1 MAQEWSTR
9 TTYQGHRIN
18 FGTWFI
24 LLVVNRL
31 LRLKRFGGETSNMT
45 MVQGGYNKGGVKASA
60 GTHDGGG
67 AFDLTAYNWKWRV
80 WLLRLFGC
88 AAWYRPYNWD
98 GRGGGA
104 HIHVIVSG
112 DGTAS
117 SGGKS
122 QVTDYKNNRNGLA
135 NRGKDPNARP
145 KGLLILFRMPKGTDL
160 AVRYATKNTIM
171 RTEPSDS
178 STSRGTLKKNAK
190 FTPVALV
197 KNGSGNYWV
206 ANVNGDFV
214 YDGHLTKKKP
224 IIKLPSKPV
233 KPTQPVPVP
242 EPTPQPTKK
251 SVTLHIGT
259 INVIRWRLGKKNV
272 RGYDGFKKGA
282 DWSSRVKGL
291 AKMQDLLGVSVFGT
305 QESGQYKDADLL
317 SDALN
322 DDPSHKGRERW
333 TNILHGDDAG
343 DITQANHVHDKRKI
357 LSEGMIKTGDA
368 RQVAYHNTGTWTLLQ
383 DTTGSNVIFLLVNTH
398 GEYREAGK
406 TKASEY
412 DLNREEDTLVL
423 IDEAEKIAEAAAEKY
438 GVKQVPIVF
447 VGDFN
452 QDKDDFYD
460 GPGRSMKKRGYAD
473 CETLA
478 TSMKGPGTTV
488 NSMDPKKTT
497 GRRLDR
503 IFIKVGTLV
512 GPMITVA
519 GYPYTDHNGVGVEL
533 TLTNQ

>member
-1 MAQEWSTR
+1 MAKSWSDR

-24 LLVVNRL
+24 LIVVNRL

-45 MVQGGYNKGGVKASA
+45 MLQGGYNKGGVSASA

-67 AFDLTAYNWKWRV
+67 AFDLTAFNWKWRI

-117 SGGKS
+117 DGGKS
-122 QVTDYKNNRNGLA
+122 QVKAYYPGGKNGLA
-135 NRGKDPNARP
+135 NGAKDPNARP
-145 KGLLILFRMPKGTDL
+145 KGLLILFRLPRDTDL
-160 AVRYATKNTIM
+160 DVRYALKNTSM
-171 RTEPSDS
+171 RSEPSDTA
-178 STSRGTLKKNAK
+178 TSRGVLKKNSR
-190 FTPVALV
+190 FTPVAMV

-206 ANVNGDFV
+206 ANINGDFAL
-214 YDGHLTKKKP
+214 DAHLTKKKP
-224 IIKLPSKPV
+224 IFKAPTKPV
-233 KPTQPVPVP
+233 EQKPPTPTP
-242 EPTPQPTKK
+242 EPEAARKK

-272 RGYDGFKKGA
+272 RNYDGFKKGA
-282 DWSSRVKGL
+282 DWSTRAKGI
-291 AKMQDLLGVSVFGT
+291 AKMQDALGVSTFGT

-317 SDALN
+317 TDELDN
-322 DDPSHKGRERW
+322 DHW
-333 TNILHGDDAG
+333 TNILHGDNAG
-343 DITQANHVHDKRKI
+343 DITQANHIHEKRKI
-357 LSEGMIKTGDA
+357 LSEGMIVTGPP
-368 RQVAYHNTGTWTLLQ
+368 REVSYHNTATWTLLQ
-383 DTTGSNVIFLLVNTH
+383 DVSVSDVIFLLVNTH
-398 GEYREAGK
+398 GEYRAAGK
-406 TKASEY
+406 TKASAY
-412 DLNREEDTLVL
+412 DILREKHTLTMV
-423 IDEAEKIAEAAAEKY
+423 DEAESIASKAARKY
-438 GVKQVPIVF
+438 GVNRVPVVF
-447 VGDFN
+447 IGDFN

-460 GPGRSMKKRGYAD
+460 GPGKAMKKRGYID
-473 CETLA
+473 CETVA

-488 NSMDPKKTT
+488 NGMDPKKTT

-503 IFIKVGTLV
+503 IFVRSGTTV

-519 GYPYTDHNGVGVEL
+519 GYPHTDHNGVGVEL